1 MAKDFSTLFSK
12 MTPARQARVA
22 ARADAALLSMALA
35 DLRKSRGQSQV
46 EMAAA
51 LRTTQASI
59 SKLERRAD
67 VHISSLRRYIQSL
80 GGDLELVARFP
91 DGAVR
96 IDKAAKR

>member
-1 MAKDFSTLFSK
+1 MAKDFNALFSRLS
-12 MTPARQARVA
+12 PARQARVT

-35 DLRKSRGQSQV
+35 DLRKARGQSQV

-51 LRTTQASI
+51 LQTTQANI

-67 VHISSLRRYIQSL
+67 VHVSSLRRYIESL
-80 GGDLELVARFP
+80 GGDLELIARFP

-96 IDKAAKR
+96 IDKVVKR

>member
-1 MAKDFSTLFSK
+1 MAKEFNALFSK
-12 MTPARQARVA
+12 MAPARQDRVR
-22 ARADAALLSMALA
+22 ARAEATLLSMALA

-46 EMAAA
+46 EMAVA

-80 GGDLELVARFP
+80 GGDLELIARFP

-96 IDKAAKR
+96 IDKVAKR